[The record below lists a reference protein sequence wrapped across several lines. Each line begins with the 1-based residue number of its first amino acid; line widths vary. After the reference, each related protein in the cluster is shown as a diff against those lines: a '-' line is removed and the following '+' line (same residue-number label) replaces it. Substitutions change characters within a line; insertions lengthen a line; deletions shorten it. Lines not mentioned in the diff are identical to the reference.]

1 MNIFDLLVIAVFLF
15 SAFMGWRRGF
25 VWQVVQIVVLL
36 AALYTATYFSQEVGE
51 MLGMKHD
58 VAAVGGFIAIFFV
71 ALVAMFVLGYITRTM
86 FHAIGLKGVDALLG
100 TALGGVKALLIMGI
114 VFSWFNSFNLLN
126 GWVSMATI
134 KESLFFTKLVNFAQA
149 LNPYLEEMYNGIMA
163 YEF

>member
-51 MLGMKHD
+51 LLGMKHD

-114 VFSWFNSFNLLN
+114 VFSWFMSFNLLN
-126 GWVSMATI
+126 GWVSKATI
-134 KESLFFTKLVNFAQA
+134 EESLFFNKLVNFVHEIA
-149 LNPYLEEMYNGIMA
+149 PFFEELYDSLMA
-163 YEF
+163 YKL

>member
-114 VFSWFNSFNLLN
+114 VFSWFMSFNLLN